1 MSSLISLGTISAKLC
16 RANKIVIKTVAEAH
30 SIPDEKTNMQAVQL
44 VDFLIKHSGVL
55 PDFNS
60 SEVKEEID
68 ILVEQVIFVLN
79 KILSLDEILEVSV
92 IKAIELIVLL
102 IFHLLRIKNA
112 GLLWCA

>member
-1 MSSLISLGTISAKLC
+1 M
-16 RANKIVIKTVAEAH
+16 
-30 SIPDEKTNMQAVQL
+30 
-44 VDFLIKHSGVL
+44 IKHSGVL

-92 IKAIELIVLL
+92 IKAIELGFIDIPFAPHQKTLVCYGARV
-102 IFHLLRIKNA
+102 IITKTSE
-112 GLLWCA
+112 